1 MASLLA
7 PLVAACAAF
16 GCYIIANASWSAD
29 PAQAYGKALFYWIV
43 VVLVCSA
50 IVGLPQLSD
59 RKLRQ
64 LQQAVVAA
72 AIIGAGV
79 LFFEVLS
86 HGLIERVLFSNFT
99 WLRPDPKH
107 IQVVDGRVT
116 AIGPYMLNRNMAA
129 LCLVIWPSLL
139 MLRTLSGTQIARHV
153 GVALLTVAAVAILW
167 SDHATSVIAITLG
180 A

>member
-1 MASLLA
+1 MARCFSIGLL
-7 PLVAACAAF
+7 
-16 GCYIIANASWSAD
+16 SS
-29 PAQAYGKALFYWIV
+29 
-43 VVLVCSA
+43 LVCSA
-50 IVGLPQLSD
+50 IAGLPQLSD
-59 RKLRQ
+59 RTLRR

-72 AIIGAGV
+72 SIIGAGV

-86 HGLIERVLFSNFT
+86 HGLIERVLFSNIT

-139 MLRTLSGTQIARHV
+139 MLRTLCGAQTARNIGLPLTWRGRGCDIAV
-153 GVALLTVAAVAILW
+153 GPCDTSAIA
-167 SDHATSVIAITLG
+167 HNAREA
-180 A
+180 